1 MSQKFVKIALFVLLA
16 ALLAACGKKEMSIGR
31 AENGGTVELKIGETL
46 MVSLDS
52 NITTGYSWEI
62 AESDESILKLKGEP
76 EYVEPKSDPQL
87 VGAGGTQVFR
97 FEALKAGQA
106 TLTLVYR
113 RPWEKDVAPA
123 DTYSLTVTV
132 K

>member
-1 MSQKFVKIALFVLLA
+1 MSQKFAKLVLFLLLA
-16 ALLAACGKKEMSIGR
+16 ALLAACGKKEMSVGR
-31 AENGGTVELKIGETL
+31 AENGGTVELKTGETL

-62 AESDESILKLKGEP
+62 QETDETLLKLKGDP
-76 EYVEPKSDPQL
+76 EYIEPKSDPQL
-87 VGAGGTQVFR
+87 AGAGGRQVFR
-97 FEALKAGQA
+97 FEALKAGQT

-113 RPWEKDVAPA
+113 RPWEKDVAPI